1 VLGGSGGYTV
11 AELLCKSRRNAS
23 KQHEP
28 QHPEVSTA
36 VACEVFSVR
45 SCAYDVDVHA
55 RAGTRQPFFLFGGAV
70 PAPGDR
76 DFDGMCSRSSA
87 EHQRADSELRI
98 RVSASC
104 LSWEGGT
111 GGVAYEIDRPV
122 LNNWTLP
129 YAYGDG

>member
-1 VLGGSGGYTV
+1 MDI
-11 AELLCKSRRNAS
+11 LLQSFYVKSRRNAK

-55 RAGTRQPFFLFGGAV
+55 RAGTRQASFLFGGAV

-76 DFDGMCSRSSA
+76 DFGGMCSTALGPLLNISA
-87 EHQRADSELRI
+87 QILSCESVFQLRVY
-98 RVSASC
+98 RVR
-104 LSWEGGT
+104 EGP
-111 GGVAYEIDRPV
+111 EE
-122 LNNWTLP
+122 
-129 YAYGDG
+129 